1 MRMTAHRIDEGIY
14 HPKDLEDREIS
25 RAAPSPPGRIVS
37 LTPIASE
44 LICIFG
50 CIDRIVGRDD
60 HSTFPPALGEKPA
73 VGSGVYRTISAKRV
87 LDLDPDIVVTGR
99 RVPQEEFEKIGS
111 AGVPVV
117 VIGTGCELEALITNI
132 LTLGKRMA
140 AEKKAGELVDFLE
153 RYANLIRDRTG
164 DLNIEGKPRVYNECA
179 FRRYITKTCTTA
191 DEVISIAGGTNIA
204 PDEDLGRLE
213 VSGEWVIRSNP
224 DVILSQVS
232 STSPATEETLLAKR
246 DEVLERPE
254 LKGTNAVRNGRVYI
268 SHLSIRR
275 GPRMVGYLLY
285 LAKWFHPELF
295 QDIDPAAVEKDML
308 QKFYG
313 LNLEGA
319 WAYPEV

>member
-1 MRMTAHRIDEGIY
+1 MTAHRIDEGIY

-50 CIDRIVGRDD
+50 CIARIVGRDD

-295 QDIDPAAVEKDML
+295 EDIDPAAVEKDML

-313 LNLEGA
+313 LDLEGV

>member
-1 MRMTAHRIDEGIY
+1 
-14 HPKDLEDREIS
+14 
-25 RAAPSPPGRIVS
+25 
-37 LTPIASE
+37 
-44 LICIFG
+44 
-50 CIDRIVGRDD
+50 
-60 HSTFPPALGEKPA
+60 
-73 VGSGVYRTISAKRV
+73 
-87 LDLDPDIVVTGR
+87 VTGR

-254 LKGTNAVRNGRVYI
+254 LKGTNAIRNGRVYI

-295 QDIDPAAVEKDML
+295 EDIDPAAVEKDML

-313 LNLEGA
+313 LDLEGV

>member
-295 QDIDPAAVEKDML
+295 EDIDPAAVEKDML

-313 LNLEGA
+313 LDLEGV

>member
-1 MRMTAHRIDEGIY
+1 MTAHRIDEGIY

-87 LDLDPDIVVTGR
+87 LDLDPDIVVIGR

-295 QDIDPAAVEKDML
+295 EDIDPAAVEKDML

-313 LNLEGA
+313 LDLEGV

>member
-1 MRMTAHRIDEGIY
+1 MTAHRIDEGIY

-313 LNLEGA
+313 LDLEGV

>member
-1 MRMTAHRIDEGIY
+1 MTAHRIDEGIY

-295 QDIDPAAVEKDML
+295 EDIDPAAVEKDML

>member
-1 MRMTAHRIDEGIY
+1 MTAHRIDEGIY

-232 STSPATEETLLAKR
+232 STSPATVEMLLSKR
-246 DEVLERPE
+246 DEILSRPE
-254 LKGTNAVRNGRVYI
+254 LKGTNAIRNGRVYI

-313 LNLEGA
+313 LDLEGV

>member
-1 MRMTAHRIDEGIY
+1 MTAHRIDEGIY

-224 DVILSQVS
+224 DVILSQV
-232 STSPATEETLLAKR
+232 
-246 DEVLERPE
+246 
-254 LKGTNAVRNGRVYI
+254 
-268 SHLSIRR
+268 
-275 GPRMVGYLLY
+275 
-285 LAKWFHPELF
+285 
-295 QDIDPAAVEKDML
+295 
-308 QKFYG
+308 
-313 LNLEGA
+313 
-319 WAYPEV
+319 

>member
-1 MRMTAHRIDEGIY
+1 MTAHRIDEGIY

-232 STSPATEETLLAKR
+232 STSPATDEMLLSKR
-246 DEVLERPE
+246 DEILSRPE

-295 QDIDPAAVEKDML
+295 EDIDPAAVEKDML

-313 LNLEGA
+313 LDLEGV

>member
-1 MRMTAHRIDEGIY
+1 LRMTAHRIDEGIY

-295 QDIDPAAVEKDML
+295 EDIDPAAVEKDML

-313 LNLEGA
+313 LDLEGV

>member
-1 MRMTAHRIDEGIY
+1 MTAHRIDEGIY

-295 QDIDPAAVEKDML
+295 EDIDPAAVEKDML

-313 LNLEGA
+313 LDLEGV

>member
-295 QDIDPAAVEKDML
+295 EDIDPAAVEKDML

>member
-73 VGSGVYRTISAKRV
+73 VGSGVYRTVSAKRV

-99 RVPQEEFEKIGS
+99 RVPQEEFEKIES
-111 AGVPVV
+111 AGIPVV
-117 VIGTGCELEALITNI
+117 VIGTGCELEALISNAWN
-132 LTLGKRMA
+132 LGRMLA
-140 AEKKAGELVDFLE
+140 TEKKTGELVDFLE

-295 QDIDPAAVEKDML
+295 EDIDPAAVEKDML

-313 LNLEGA
+313 LDLEGS

>member
-1 MRMTAHRIDEGIY
+1 MTAHRIDEGIY

>member
-1 MRMTAHRIDEGIY
+1 MTAHRIDEGIY

-111 AGVPVV
+111 AGIPVV

-295 QDIDPAAVEKDML
+295 EDIDPAAVEKDML

-313 LNLEGA
+313 LDLEGV

>member
-1 MRMTAHRIDEGIY
+1 MTAHRIDEGIY

-232 STSPATEETLLAKR
+232 STSPATVEMLLSKR
-246 DEVLERPE
+246 DEILSRPE
-254 LKGTNAVRNGRVYI
+254 LKGTNSIRNGRVYI

>member
-1 MRMTAHRIDEGIY
+1 MTAHRIDEGIY

-60 HSTFPPALGEKPA
+60 HSSFPPGLDEKPT

-99 RVPQEEFEKIGS
+99 RVPQEEFEKIES
-111 AGVPVV
+111 AGIPVV
-117 VIGTGCELEALITNI
+117 VIGAGCELEALISNAWN
-132 LTLGKRMA
+132 LGRMLA
-140 AEKKAGELVDFLE
+140 TEKKTGELVDFLE

-285 LAKWFHPELF
+285 LAKWFHPDLF
-295 QDIDPAAVEKDML
+295 EDIDPEAVHRELLHEFFGQELD
-308 QKFYG
+308 
-313 LNLEGA
+313 GA
-319 WAYPEV
+319 YVYP

>member
-313 LNLEGA
+313 LDLEGV

>member
-111 AGVPVV
+111 AGIPVV
-117 VIGTGCELEALITNI
+117 VIGTGCELEALISNSWN
-132 LTLGKRMA
+132 LGRMLA
-140 AEKKAGELVDFLE
+140 TEKKTGELVDFLE

-232 STSPATEETLLAKR
+232 STSPATVEMLLSKR
-246 DEVLERPE
+246 DEILSRPE
-254 LKGTNAVRNGRVYI
+254 LKGTNAIRNGRVYI

-313 LNLEGA
+313 LDLEGA

>member
-1 MRMTAHRIDEGIY
+1 MTAHRIDEGIY

-111 AGVPVV
+111 AGIPVV

-254 LKGTNAVRNGRVYI
+254 LKETNAVRNGRVYI

-295 QDIDPAAVEKDML
+295 EDIDPAAVEKDML

-313 LNLEGA
+313 LDLEGV

>member
-1 MRMTAHRIDEGIY
+1 MTAHRIDEGIY

-232 STSPATEETLLAKR
+232 STSPATVEMLLSKR
-246 DEVLERPE
+246 DEILSRPE
-254 LKGTNAVRNGRVYI
+254 LKGTNAIRNGRVYI

-295 QDIDPAAVEKDML
+295 EDIDPAAVEKDML

-313 LNLEGA
+313 LDLEGV

>member
-111 AGVPVV
+111 AGIPVV

-232 STSPATEETLLAKR
+232 STSPATVEMLLSKR

>member
-232 STSPATEETLLAKR
+232 STSPATVEMLLSKR

-254 LKGTNAVRNGRVYI
+254 LKGTNAIRNGRVYI

-295 QDIDPAAVEKDML
+295 EDIDPAAVEKDML

-313 LNLEGA
+313 LDLEGV

>member
-1 MRMTAHRIDEGIY
+1 MTAHRIDEGIY

-73 VGSGVYRTISAKRV
+73 VGSGVYRTISAKRG

-295 QDIDPAAVEKDML
+295 EDIDPAAVEKDML

-313 LNLEGA
+313 LDLEGV

>member
-60 HSTFPPALGEKPA
+60 HSSFPPGLDEKPT

-99 RVPQEEFEKIGS
+99 RVPQEEFEKIES
-111 AGVPVV
+111 AGIPVV
-117 VIGTGCELEALITNI
+117 VIGAGCELEALISNAWN
-132 LTLGKRMA
+132 LGRMLA
-140 AEKKAGELVDFLE
+140 TEKKTGELVDFLE

-285 LAKWFHPELF
+285 LAKWFHPDLF
-295 QDIDPAAVEKDML
+295 EDIDPEAVHRELLHEFFGQELD
-308 QKFYG
+308 
-313 LNLEGA
+313 GA
-319 WAYPEV
+319 YVYP